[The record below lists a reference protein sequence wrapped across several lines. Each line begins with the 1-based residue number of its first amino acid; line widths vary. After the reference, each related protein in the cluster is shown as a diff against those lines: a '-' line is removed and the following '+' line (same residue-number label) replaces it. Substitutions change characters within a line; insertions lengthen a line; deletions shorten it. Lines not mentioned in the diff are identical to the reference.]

1 MLSSNAPLPKT
12 HLPCSRLRLAGP
24 RFLKAVR
31 RRCPSSSRGERH
43 NEAYDS
49 IGPLQRLHLRA
60 RRTTEKVRRERD
72 PGGQCDQAAAREH
85 GDPLAAHIPMLSAA
99 AMGGGWTNLAM
110 VEMPV
115 WFETWPEVKTSAA
128 ALHTDDK
135 ARYRLVLCLRDP
147 HADDLHRAAAPSP
160 VP

>member
-1 MLSSNAPLPKT
+1 
-12 HLPCSRLRLAGP
+12 
-24 RFLKAVR
+24 
-31 RRCPSSSRGERH
+31 
-43 NEAYDS
+43 
-49 IGPLQRLHLRA
+49 
-60 RRTTEKVRRERD
+60 
-72 PGGQCDQAAAREH
+72 
-85 GDPLAAHIPMLSAA
+85 MLSAA

-115 WFETWPEVKTSAA
+115 WFETWPEVKTNAA